1 MERGKSKR
9 AQNKKRA
16 VVLALSAAVFLTSL
30 LFALLPGGYSVAW
43 RQVFSAF
50 GLSGFSSA
58 ADDFPMSLHVL
69 EVGKADALLIECE
82 GKFLVVDGGTPDRGE
97 EVCRY
102 LARRGVPK
110 IDLMV
115 NTHPD
120 SDHIG
125 GLKAVLEEFPVSA
138 FWMPALPPEIAPADS
153 AYTGVMDALREK
165 GIAPENPARGQEF
178 FLGGLKIRVLAP
190 VKARDTVNNNSIVL
204 RLAYGDTSFLL
215 MGDAEAE
222 EEADLLD
229 LGGDLRADV
238 LKVGHH
244 GSKTSSTQRFLDAVK
259 PEYAAISVA
268 RDTNGLPDREVLS
281 RLSVLKI
288 QIGRTDIDGTL
299 LYLSDGEQIVY
310 KTER

>member
-1 MERGKSKR
+1 MERGKGKR

-30 LFALLPGGYSVAW
+30 LFALLPGGYSTAW

-50 GLSGFSSA
+50 GLSGFSA
-58 ADDFPMSLHVL
+58 VADGYPMSLHVL

-102 LARRGVPK
+102 LTRRGVEK

-120 SDHIG
+120 ADHIG
-125 GLKAVLEEFPVSA
+125 GLKAVLEQFPVSA
-138 FWMPALPPEIAPADS
+138 FWTPVLPPEIIPADS
-153 AYTGVMDALREK
+153 AYIGVMDALREK
-165 GIAPENPARGQEF
+165 GIAPENPARGRELS
-178 FLGGLKIRVLAP
+178 LGGLKIRVLAP

-204 RLAYGDTSFLL
+204 HLIYGGTSFLL

-222 EEADLLD
+222 EEADLLG
-229 LGGDLRADV
+229 LGGDLCADV

-244 GSKTSSTQRFLDAVK
+244 GSKTSSTQRFLEAVRPK
-259 PEYAAISVA
+259 YAAISVA
-268 RDTNGLPDREVLS
+268 QDTNGLPDREVLK
-281 RLSVLKI
+281 RLSALKI
-288 QIGRTDIDGTL
+288 RTGRTDADGTL
-299 LYLSDGEQIVY
+299 LYLSDGEQIIY